1 MDKEYLMQNLFTE
14 QEKRDGANL
23 SVETILKRIEK
34 IYENPSELNKGKT
47 KPISEEKDGIF
58 GKWIFAEAV
67 GDMSFMLDGRGRGY
81 EIYECS
87 VCGQRS
93 FNKWRICRRCN
104 SEMSNGYMG
113 M

>member
-1 MDKEYLMQNLFTE
+1 MMDKEYLIQNLFTE
-14 QEKRDGANL
+14 QERHDGANL

-34 IYENPSELNKGKT
+34 IYENPSELNKDKP
-47 KPISEEKDGIF
+47 KPISEEKDSIF
-58 GKWIFAEAV
+58 GKWIFAEA
-67 GDMSFMLDGRGRGY
+67 LDDRGRGY

-93 FNKWRICRRCN
+93 FDKWRICRRCN
-104 SEMSNGYMG
+104 SEMSNGYVG